1 MKKPL
6 AIMVIT
12 AVVTWFAAMGIH
24 NAQAKPLK
32 ATGAHTE
39 AGYMLAMLA
48 YDARGGLLAIAASP
62 ADGPLIFKDEKE
74 CTAARDSKE
83 GQEMLKMTL
92 LQITERAHRSL
103 RSINLCLPIDAP
115 GERID

>member
-12 AVVTWFAAMGIH
+12 AVVTWFAVMSLH
-24 NAQAKPLK
+24 YAQAKPLK
-32 ATGAHTE
+32 AAGSHTE
-39 AGYMLAMLA
+39 AGFMLAMLA
-48 YDARGGLLAIAASP
+48 YDARGGLLAIAGSP
-62 ADGPLIFKDEKE
+62 TDGPLIFKDEKE

-92 LQITERAHRSL
+92 LQITERVHRSL
-103 RSINLCLPIDAP
+103 RSINLCLPIDAL
-115 GERID
+115 GEKID